1 MGDNHFY
8 LSPPKAIAELF
19 AVKRPAITKHLKNI
33 FNSNELDKMSVCS
46 KMEHTAAD
54 NKTYLIDF
62 YNLDAIIAVGYRVN
76 SKNATLFRIWA
87 TKVLKEYLVAGYVE
101 NEKRLKQLE
110 KRIKVIDIASRLDNK
125 ALTEEAESILNVLL
139 SYNKSLQMLD
149 DYDHKK
155 IAKPTGIES
164 DKKITYKECIIL

>member
-1 MGDNHFY
+1 MNYNDTVWLTQDQMAN
-8 LSPPKAIAELF
+8 LF
-19 AVKRPAITKHLKNI
+19 ERERSVITKHI
-33 FNSNELDKMSVCS
+33 NSAIKDDEINEKSNVQKMHIANSDKPVKFYDLDV
-46 KMEHTAAD
+46 
-54 NKTYLIDF
+54 
-62 YNLDAIIAVGYRVN
+62 IISVGYRVK
-76 SKNATLFRIWA
+76 SPKGVVFRKWA
-87 TKVLKEYLVAGYVE
+87 SKVLKEYLVAGYVE
-101 NEKRLKQLE
+101 NEKRLEQLE